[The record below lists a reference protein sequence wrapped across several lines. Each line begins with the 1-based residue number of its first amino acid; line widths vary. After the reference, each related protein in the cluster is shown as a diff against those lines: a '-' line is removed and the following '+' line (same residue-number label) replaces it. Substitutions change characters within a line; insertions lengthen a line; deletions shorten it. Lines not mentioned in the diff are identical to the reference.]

1 MSIHNLDG
9 LHKSE
14 GSFQDRHQ
22 SGLVLRLRF
31 FGGFASSS
39 DLQSKALQGLVLSPF
54 LTPAPSRPL
63 CQPPPISGLLQ
74 APKMS
79 STRTHQG
86 VCAYSFCWKCS
97 VTTGHHASHTQGISS
112 ISTSPPS
119 TPSPLPFLTPPDGF
133 LYLSSY
139 HLVSLGM
146 LDSAWLTSVSAI
158 KHRFHRTTAS
168 SGLFT
173 EKSPEPRT
181 EPDTLLMTI
190 KSTSYYQTSI
200 LTLENIWRGFSWV
213 ERRAW
218 YPQEE

>member
-1 MSIHNLDG
+1 MSIHNLDC

-22 SGLVLRLRF
+22 SGLVFRLRF
-31 FGGFASSS
+31 FSGFASSS
-39 DLQSKALQGLVLSPF
+39 DLRSKALQWSGPQPLSDFSSSTAP
-54 LTPAPSRPL
+54 LSATPPSLASFRPL
-63 CQPPPISGLLQ
+63 RCRAQGHIRASVLIASAGKVCHHRSPCLTHSGHL
-74 APKMS
+74 
-79 STRTHQG
+79 
-86 VCAYSFCWKCS
+86 C
-97 VTTGHHASHTQGISS
+97 S

-119 TPSPLPFLTPPDGF
+119 TPSALPF
-133 LYLSSY
+133 YLSSY

-146 LDSAWLTSVSAI
+146 LDGAWLTSVSAT

-181 EPDTLLMTI
+181 EPDALLTPI
-190 KSTSYYQTSI
+190 TSTSYYQTSI
-200 LTLENIWRGFSWV
+200 LTLESIWRGFSWV